1 MTMNE
6 VGEMR
11 HKKPQDLN
19 SLHKPKGRS
28 IINGKKV

>member
-1 MTMNE
+1 MNE

-11 HKKPQDLN
+11 HEKPQDLK

-28 IINGKKV
+28 IISGEKV